1 MDRHIAKST
10 SSTGLWVGA
19 LAWATSTQLNYS
31 LVPWVCTTGIRIT
44 PWTAAGLA
52 IVTLVGVAVSANAFR
67 HRQGPLKTA
76 TPKGGTP
83 HDMLAI
89 IGVGA
94 GTLFALII
102 VMQGLAGL
110 FLTGCEK

>member
-1 MDRHIAKST
+1 MNRRSVKLT

-31 LVPWVCTTGIRIT
+31 LVPWVCSSGIRIT

-52 IVTLVGVAVSANAFR
+52 FVALVGVAVSAHAFR
-67 HRQGPLKTA
+67 HRQQPLETA

-89 IGVGA
+89 IGMVA
-94 GTLFALII
+94 GVLFTLII